1 MRETVIG
8 YDLYT
13 PQQNMRLEVIEGLM
27 REQKVLPAKYF
38 YDHIGSQLFEQI
50 TQQPEYY
57 PTRTELAILE
67 QHRAEIAQSIGDVH
81 TLIEYGSGS
90 SRKIQMLLET
100 FTHLDTYMPIDIS
113 KDFLMESARQLS
125 ERYPALHIKAVC
137 GDYSQAISLPVEES
151 QKRVIFFPG
160 STIGNFEPEEAM
172 HFLRHSSRIL
182 ESGDGFL
189 IGVDLKKSTDVL
201 ERAYNDAAGV
211 TAAFNLNM
219 LTHLNQMLD
228 GTFDVTRF
236 EHHAFYNEEKGRIE
250 MHLQSQLDQ
259 LVQVG
264 DVTVPFKQGET
275 VHTENSYKYSKEE
288 FETLARQSGFHPV
301 NCWIDD
307 DKRFSVHYLEKM

>member
-13 PQQNMRLEVIEGLM
+13 PQQNMRLEVIEGLLQ
-27 REQKVLPAKYF
+27 EQKVLPAKYF

-67 QHRAEIAQSIGDVH
+67 QHRAEIARSIGDVH

-137 GDYSQAISLPVEES
+137 GDYSQSISLPVEES

-172 HFLRHSSRIL
+172 RFLRHSSRIL
-182 ESGDGFL
+182 ETGDGFL
-189 IGVDLKKSTDVL
+189 IGVDLKKSVDVL

-219 LTHLNQMLD
+219 LTHLNQMLE

-250 MHLQSQLDQ
+250 MHLRSQLDQ

-264 DVTVPFKQGET
+264 DVTVPFKKGET
-275 VHTENSYKYSKEE
+275 IHTENSYKYSKEE
-288 FETLARQSGFHPV
+288 FETLARQSGFHSV

-307 DKRFSVHYLEKM
+307 DERFSVHYLEKM

>member
-67 QHRAEIAQSIGDVH
+67 QHRAEIARSIGDVH

-137 GDYSQAISLPVEES
+137 GDYSQSISLPIEES

-172 HFLRHSSRIL
+172 RFLRHSSRIL
-182 ESGDGFL
+182 ETGDGFL
-189 IGVDLKKSTDVL
+189 IGVDLKKSVDVL

-219 LTHLNQMLD
+219 LTHLNQMLE

-250 MHLQSQLDQ
+250 MHLRSQLDQ

-275 VHTENSYKYSKEE
+275 IHTENSYKYSKEE
-288 FETLARQSGFHPV
+288 FETLARQSGFHSV

-307 DKRFSVHYLEKM
+307 NERFSVHYLEKM

>member
-160 STIGNFEPEEAM
+160 STIGNFEPEESM

-236 EHHAFYNEEKGRIE
+236 KHHAFYNEEKGRIE
-250 MHLQSQLDQ
+250 MHLRSQLDQ

-288 FETLARQSGFHPV
+288 FETLARQSGFHSV

-307 DKRFSVHYLEKM
+307 DERFSVHYLEKM

>member
-67 QHRAEIAQSIGDVH
+67 QHRAEIARSIGDVH

-137 GDYSQAISLPVEES
+137 GDYSQSISLPVEES

-172 HFLRHSSRIL
+172 RFLRHSSRIL
-182 ESGDGFL
+182 ETGDGFL
-189 IGVDLKKSTDVL
+189 IGVDLKKSVDVL
-201 ERAYNDAAGV
+201 EQAYNDAAGV

-219 LTHLNQMLD
+219 LTHLNQMLE

-250 MHLQSQLDQ
+250 MHLRSQLDQ

-264 DVTVPFKQGET
+264 GVTVPFKQGET
-275 VHTENSYKYSKEE
+275 IHTENSYKYSKEE
-288 FETLARQSGFHPV
+288 FETLARQSGFHSV

-307 DKRFSVHYLEKM
+307 NERFSVHYLEKM

>member
-13 PQQNMRLEVIEGLM
+13 PQQNMRLEVIEGLLQ
-27 REQKVLPAKYF
+27 EQKVLPAKYF

-67 QHRAEIAQSIGDVH
+67 KHRAEIARSIGDVH

-137 GDYSQAISLPVEES
+137 GDYSQSISLPVEES

-172 HFLRHSSRIL
+172 RFLRHSSRIL
-182 ESGDGFL
+182 ETGDGFL
-189 IGVDLKKSTDVL
+189 IGVDLKKSVDVL
-201 ERAYNDAAGV
+201 EQAYNDAAGV

-219 LTHLNQMLD
+219 LTHLNQMLE

-250 MHLQSQLDQ
+250 MHLRSQLDQ

-264 DVTVPFKQGET
+264 GVTVPFKQGET
-275 VHTENSYKYSKEE
+275 IHTENSYKYSKEE
-288 FETLARQSGFHPV
+288 FETLARQSGFHSV

-307 DKRFSVHYLEKM
+307 NERFSVHYLEKM

>member
-67 QHRAEIAQSIGDVH
+67 QHRAEIARSIGDVH

-137 GDYSQAISLPVEES
+137 GDYSQSISLPVEEA

-172 HFLRHSSRIL
+172 RFLRHSSRIL
-182 ESGDGFL
+182 ETGDGFL
-189 IGVDLKKSTDVL
+189 IGVDLKKSVDVL
-201 ERAYNDAAGV
+201 ERAYNDVAGV

-219 LTHLNQMLD
+219 LTHLNQMLE

-250 MHLQSQLDQ
+250 MHLRSQLDQ

-275 VHTENSYKYSKEE
+275 IHTENSYKYSKEE
-288 FETLARQSGFHPV
+288 FETLVLKSGFHPV

-307 DKRFSVHYLEKM
+307 DERFSVHYLEKM

>member
-219 LTHLNQMLD
+219 LTHLNQMLE

-250 MHLQSQLDQ
+250 MHLRSQLDQ

-288 FETLARQSGFHPV
+288 FETLARQSGFHSV

-307 DKRFSVHYLEKM
+307 DERFSVHYLEKM

>member
-13 PQQNMRLEVIEGLM
+13 PQQNMRLEVVDGLM
-27 REQKVLPAKYF
+27 REQKILPAKYF

-67 QHRAEIAQSIGDVH
+67 NHRTEIARSIGDVH

-137 GDYSQAISLPVEES
+137 GDYSQSISLPVEEA

-172 HFLRHSSRIL
+172 RFLRHSSRIL
-182 ESGDGFL
+182 EVGDGFL

-201 ERAYNDAAGV
+201 ERAYNDAKRRHGAV
-211 TAAFNLNM
+211 
-219 LTHLNQMLD
+219 
-228 GTFDVTRF
+228 
-236 EHHAFYNEEKGRIE
+236 
-250 MHLQSQLDQ
+250 QLEYVD
-259 LVQVG
+259 
-264 DVTVPFKQGET
+264 
-275 VHTENSYKYSKEE
+275 
-288 FETLARQSGFHPV
+288 A
-301 NCWIDD
+301 
-307 DKRFSVHYLEKM
+307 LESDAWWNIRYHSF

>member
-67 QHRAEIAQSIGDVH
+67 QHRAEIARSIGDVH

-137 GDYSQAISLPVEES
+137 GDYSQSISLPVEES

-172 HFLRHSSRIL
+172 RFLRHSSRIL
-182 ESGDGFL
+182 ETGDGFL
-189 IGVDLKKSTDVL
+189 IGVDLKKSVDVL

-219 LTHLNQMLD
+219 LTHLNQMLE

-250 MHLQSQLDQ
+250 MHLRSQLDQ

-275 VHTENSYKYSKEE
+275 IHTENSYKYSKEE
-288 FETLARQSGFHPV
+288 FETLARQSGFHSV

-307 DKRFSVHYLEKM
+307 NERFSVHYLEKM

>member
-67 QHRAEIAQSIGDVH
+67 QHRAEIARSIGDVH

-137 GDYSQAISLPVEES
+137 GDYSQSISLPVEES

-172 HFLRHSSRIL
+172 RFLRHSSRIL
-182 ESGDGFL
+182 ETGDGFL
-189 IGVDLKKSTDVL
+189 IGVDLKKSVDVL

-219 LTHLNQMLD
+219 LTHLNQMLE

-236 EHHAFYNEEKGRIE
+236 EHHAFYNKEKGRIE
-250 MHLQSQLDQ
+250 MHLRSQLDQ

-275 VHTENSYKYSKEE
+275 IHTENSYKYSKEE
-288 FETLARQSGFHPV
+288 FETLARQSGFHSV

-307 DKRFSVHYLEKM
+307 NERFSVHYLEKM

>member
-201 ERAYNDAAGV
+201 ERAYNDVAGV

-219 LTHLNQMLD
+219 LTHLNQMLE

-250 MHLQSQLDQ
+250 MHLRSQLDQ

-264 DVTVPFKQGET
+264 GVTVPFKQGET

-288 FETLARQSGFHPV
+288 FETLARQSGFHSV

-307 DKRFSVHYLEKM
+307 DERFSVHYLEKM

>member
-67 QHRAEIAQSIGDVH
+67 QHRAEIARSIGDVH

-137 GDYSQAISLPVEES
+137 GDYSQSISLPVEEA

-172 HFLRHSSRIL
+172 RFLRHSSRIL
-182 ESGDGFL
+182 ETGDGFL
-189 IGVDLKKSTDVL
+189 IGVDLKKSVDVL

-219 LTHLNQMLD
+219 LKHLNQMLE

-250 MHLQSQLDQ
+250 MHLRSQLDQ

-275 VHTENSYKYSKEE
+275 IHTENSYKYSKEE
-288 FETLARQSGFHPV
+288 FETLARQSGFHSV

-307 DKRFSVHYLEKM
+307 DERFSVHYLEKM

>member
-160 STIGNFEPEEAM
+160 STIGNFEPEESM

-201 ERAYNDAAGV
+201 ERAYNDVAGV

-219 LTHLNQMLD
+219 LTHLNQMLE

-236 EHHAFYNEEKGRIE
+236 EHHAFYNEEKGRIV
-250 MHLQSQLDQ
+250 MHLRSQLDQ

-264 DVTVPFKQGET
+264 GVTVPFKQGET

-288 FETLARQSGFHPV
+288 FETLARQSGFHSV

-307 DKRFSVHYLEKM
+307 DERFSVHYLEKM

>member
-13 PQQNMRLEVIEGLM
+13 PQQNMRLEVIDGLM
-27 REQKVLPAKYF
+27 QEQKVLPAKYF

-57 PTRTELAILE
+57 PTRTELTILE
-67 QHRAEIAQSIGDVH
+67 NHRAEIARSIGDVH

-137 GDYSQAISLPVEES
+137 GDYSQSISLPVEEA

-172 HFLRHSSRIL
+172 RFLRHSSRIL
-182 ESGDGFL
+182 EVGDGFL

-228 GTFDVTRF
+228 GTFDITRF

-250 MHLQSQLDQ
+250 MHLRSQLDQ

-275 VHTENSYKYSKEE
+275 IHTENSYKYSKEE

-301 NCWIDD
+301 NCWIDAD
-307 DKRFSVHYLEKM
+307 ERFSVHYLEKM

>member
-67 QHRAEIAQSIGDVH
+67 QHRAEIARSIGDVH

-137 GDYSQAISLPVEES
+137 GDYSQSISLPVEES

-160 STIGNFEPEEAM
+160 STIGNFEPEEAIR
-172 HFLRHSSRIL
+172 FLRHSSRIL
-182 ESGDGFL
+182 ETGDGFL
-189 IGVDLKKSTDVL
+189 IGVDLKKSVDVL

-219 LTHLNQMLD
+219 LTHLNQMLE

-250 MHLQSQLDQ
+250 MHLRSQLDQ

-275 VHTENSYKYSKEE
+275 IHTENSYKYSKEE
-288 FETLARQSGFHPV
+288 FETLARQSGFHSV

-307 DKRFSVHYLEKM
+307 DERFSVHYLEKM

>member
-1 MRETVIG
+1 
-8 YDLYT
+8 
-13 PQQNMRLEVIEGLM
+13 
-27 REQKVLPAKYF
+27 
-38 YDHIGSQLFEQI
+38 
-50 TQQPEYY
+50 
-57 PTRTELAILE
+57 
-67 QHRAEIAQSIGDVH
+67 
-81 TLIEYGSGS
+81 
-90 SRKIQMLLET
+90 MLLET

-137 GDYSQAISLPVEES
+137 GDYSQSISLPVEEA

-172 HFLRHSSRIL
+172 RFLRHSSRIL
-182 ESGDGFL
+182 ETGDGFL
-189 IGVDLKKSTDVL
+189 IGVDLKKSVDVL
-201 ERAYNDAAGV
+201 ERAYNDVAGV

-219 LTHLNQMLD
+219 LTHLNQMLE

-250 MHLQSQLDQ
+250 MHLRSQLDQ

-275 VHTENSYKYSKEE
+275 IHTENSYKYSKEE
-288 FETLARQSGFHPV
+288 FETLALKSGFHPV

-307 DKRFSVHYLEKM
+307 DERFSVHYLEKM

>member
-67 QHRAEIAQSIGDVH
+67 QHRAEIARSIGDVH

-137 GDYSQAISLPVEES
+137 GDYSQSISLPVEES

-160 STIGNFEPEEAM
+160 STIGNFEPEEAKR
-172 HFLRHSSRIL
+172 FLRHSSRIL
-182 ESGDGFL
+182 ETGDGFL
-189 IGVDLKKSTDVL
+189 IGVDLKKSVDVL

-219 LTHLNQMLD
+219 LTHLNQMLE

-250 MHLQSQLDQ
+250 MHLRSQLDQ

-275 VHTENSYKYSKEE
+275 IHTENSYKYSKEE
-288 FETLARQSGFHPV
+288 FETLALQSGFHSV

-307 DKRFSVHYLEKM
+307 DERFSVHYLEKM

>member
-67 QHRAEIAQSIGDVH
+67 QHRAEIARSIGDVH

-137 GDYSQAISLPVEES
+137 GDYSQSISLPVEES

-172 HFLRHSSRIL
+172 RFLRHSSRIL
-182 ESGDGFL
+182 ETGDGFL
-189 IGVDLKKSTDVL
+189 IGVDLKKSVDVL
-201 ERAYNDAAGV
+201 ERAYNDVAGV

-219 LTHLNQMLD
+219 LTHLNQMLE

-250 MHLQSQLDQ
+250 MHLRSQLDQ

-275 VHTENSYKYSKEE
+275 IHTENSYKYSKEE
-288 FETLARQSGFHPV
+288 FETLALKSGFHPV

-307 DKRFSVHYLEKM
+307 DERFSVHYLEKM

>member
-172 HFLRHSSRIL
+172 HFLRHSPRIL

-201 ERAYNDAAGV
+201 ERAYNDVAGV

-250 MHLQSQLDQ
+250 MHLRSQLDQ

>member
-1 MRETVIG
+1 M
-8 YDLYT
+8 
-13 PQQNMRLEVIEGLM
+13 
-27 REQKVLPAKYF
+27 
-38 YDHIGSQLFEQI
+38 
-50 TQQPEYY
+50 
-57 PTRTELAILE
+57 
-67 QHRAEIAQSIGDVH
+67 
-81 TLIEYGSGS
+81 
-90 SRKIQMLLET
+90 
-100 FTHLDTYMPIDIS
+100 
-113 KDFLMESARQLS
+113 
-125 ERYPALHIKAVC
+125 HIKAVC
-137 GDYSQAISLPVEES
+137 GDYSQSISLPVEES

-172 HFLRHSSRIL
+172 RFLCHSSRIL
-182 ESGDGFL
+182 ETGDGFL
-189 IGVDLKKSTDVL
+189 IGVDLKKSVDVL

-219 LTHLNQMLD
+219 LTHLNQMLE

-250 MHLQSQLDQ
+250 MHLRSQLDQ

-288 FETLARQSGFHPV
+288 FETLARQSGFHSV

-307 DKRFSVHYLEKM
+307 DERFSVHYLEKM

>member
-67 QHRAEIAQSIGDVH
+67 QHRAEIARSIGDVH

-137 GDYSQAISLPVEES
+137 GDYSQSISLPVEES

-172 HFLRHSSRIL
+172 RFLRHSSRIL
-182 ESGDGFL
+182 ETGDGFL
-189 IGVDLKKSTDVL
+189 IGVDLKKSVDVL

-219 LTHLNQMLD
+219 LTHLNQMLE

-264 DVTVPFKQGET
+264 DVTIPFKQGET
-275 VHTENSYKYSKEE
+275 IHTENSYKYSKEE
-288 FETLARQSGFHPV
+288 FETLARQSGFHSV

-307 DKRFSVHYLEKM
+307 NERFSVHYLEKM

>member
-38 YDHIGSQLFEQI
+38 YNHIGSQLFEQI

-201 ERAYNDAAGV
+201 ERAYNDVAGV

-219 LTHLNQMLD
+219 LTHLNQMLE

-250 MHLQSQLDQ
+250 MHLRSQLDQ

-264 DVTVPFKQGET
+264 GVTVPFKQGET

-288 FETLARQSGFHPV
+288 FETLARQSGFHSV

-307 DKRFSVHYLEKM
+307 DERFSVHYLEKM

>member
-67 QHRAEIAQSIGDVH
+67 QHRAEIARSIGDVH

-137 GDYSQAISLPVEES
+137 GDYSQSISLPVEES

-172 HFLRHSSRIL
+172 RFLRHSSRIL
-182 ESGDGFL
+182 ETGDGFL
-189 IGVDLKKSTDVL
+189 IGVDLKKSVDVL

-219 LTHLNQMLD
+219 LTHLNQMLE

-250 MHLQSQLDQ
+250 MHLRSQLDQ

-288 FETLARQSGFHPV
+288 FETLARQSGFHSV

-307 DKRFSVHYLEKM
+307 DERFSVHYLEKM

>member
-67 QHRAEIAQSIGDVH
+67 QHRAEIARSIGDVH

-137 GDYSQAISLPVEES
+137 GDYSQSISLPVEES

-172 HFLRHSSRIL
+172 RFLRHSSRIL
-182 ESGDGFL
+182 ETGDGFL
-189 IGVDLKKSTDVL
+189 IGVDLKKSVDVL

-219 LTHLNQMLD
+219 LTHLNQMLE

-250 MHLQSQLDQ
+250 MHLRSQLDQ

-264 DVTVPFKQGET
+264 DVTVPFKKGET
-275 VHTENSYKYSKEE
+275 IHTENSYKYSKEE
-288 FETLARQSGFHPV
+288 FETLARQSGFHSV

-307 DKRFSVHYLEKM
+307 DERFSVHYLEKM

>member
-67 QHRAEIAQSIGDVH
+67 QHRAEIARSIGDVH

-137 GDYSQAISLPVEES
+137 GDYSQSISLPVEEA

-172 HFLRHSSRIL
+172 RFLRHSSRIL
-182 ESGDGFL
+182 ETGDGFL
-189 IGVDLKKSTDVL
+189 IGVDLKKSVDVL

-219 LTHLNQMLD
+219 LTHLNQMLE
-228 GTFDVTRF
+228 GTFNVTRF

-250 MHLQSQLDQ
+250 MHLRSQLDQ

-275 VHTENSYKYSKEE
+275 IHTENSYKYSKEE
-288 FETLARQSGFHPV
+288 FETLALKSGFHPV

-307 DKRFSVHYLEKM
+307 DERFSVHYLEKM

>member
-67 QHRAEIAQSIGDVH
+67 QHRAEIARSIGDVH

-90 SRKIQMLLET
+90 SRKIQILLET

-137 GDYSQAISLPVEES
+137 GDYSQSISLPVEES

-172 HFLRHSSRIL
+172 RFLRHSSRIL
-182 ESGDGFL
+182 ETGDGFL
-189 IGVDLKKSTDVL
+189 IGVDLKKSVDVL

-219 LTHLNQMLD
+219 LTHLNQMLE

-250 MHLQSQLDQ
+250 MHLRSQLDQ

-275 VHTENSYKYSKEE
+275 IHTENSYKYSKEE
-288 FETLARQSGFHPV
+288 FETLARQSGFHSV

-307 DKRFSVHYLEKM
+307 DERFSVHYLEKM

>member
-160 STIGNFEPEEAM
+160 STIGNFEPEESM

-201 ERAYNDAAGV
+201 ERAYNDVAGV

-219 LTHLNQMLD
+219 LTHLNQMLE

-250 MHLQSQLDQ
+250 MHLRSQLDQ

-264 DVTVPFKQGET
+264 GVTVPFKQGET

-288 FETLARQSGFHPV
+288 FETLARQSGFHSV

-307 DKRFSVHYLEKM
+307 DERFSVHYLEKM

>member
-67 QHRAEIAQSIGDVH
+67 QHRAEIARSIGDVH

-137 GDYSQAISLPVEES
+137 GDYSQSISLPVEEF

-172 HFLRHSSRIL
+172 RFLRHSSRIL
-182 ESGDGFL
+182 ETGDGFL
-189 IGVDLKKSTDVL
+189 IGVDLKKSIDVL

-219 LTHLNQMLD
+219 LTHLNQMLE

-250 MHLQSQLDQ
+250 MHLRSQLDQ

-275 VHTENSYKYSKEE
+275 IHTENSYKYSKEE
-288 FETLARQSGFHPV
+288 FETLARQSGFHSV

-307 DKRFSVHYLEKM
+307 DERFSVHYLEKM

>member
-67 QHRAEIAQSIGDVH
+67 QHRAEIARSIGDVH

-137 GDYSQAISLPVEES
+137 GDYSQSISLPVEEA

-172 HFLRHSSRIL
+172 RFLRHSSRIL
-182 ESGDGFL
+182 ETGDGFL
-189 IGVDLKKSTDVL
+189 IGVDLKKSVDVL
-201 ERAYNDAAGV
+201 ERAYNDVAGV

-219 LTHLNQMLD
+219 LTHLNQMLE

-250 MHLQSQLDQ
+250 MHLRSQLDQ

-264 DVTVPFKQGET
+264 DVTVPFKKGET
-275 VHTENSYKYSKEE
+275 IHTENSYKYSKEE
-288 FETLARQSGFHPV
+288 FETLARQSGFHSV

-307 DKRFSVHYLEKM
+307 DERFSVHYLEKM

>member
-67 QHRAEIAQSIGDVH
+67 QHRAEIARSIGDVH

-137 GDYSQAISLPVEES
+137 GDYSQSISLPVEEA

-172 HFLRHSSRIL
+172 RFLRHSSRIL
-182 ESGDGFL
+182 ETGDGFL
-189 IGVDLKKSTDVL
+189 IGVDLKKSVDVL
-201 ERAYNDAAGV
+201 ERAYNDVAGV

-219 LTHLNQMLD
+219 LTHLNQMLE

-250 MHLQSQLDQ
+250 MHLRSQLDQ

-275 VHTENSYKYSKEE
+275 IHTENSYKYSKEE
-288 FETLARQSGFHPV
+288 FETLALKSGFHPV

-307 DKRFSVHYLEKM
+307 DERFSVHYLEKM

>member
-67 QHRAEIAQSIGDVH
+67 QHRAEIARSIGDVH

-137 GDYSQAISLPVEES
+137 GDYSQSISLPVEES

-172 HFLRHSSRIL
+172 RFLRHSSRIL
-182 ESGDGFL
+182 ETGDGFL
-189 IGVDLKKSTDVL
+189 IGVDLKKSVDVL
-201 ERAYNDAAGV
+201 ERAYNDVAGV

-219 LTHLNQMLD
+219 LTHLNQMLE

-250 MHLQSQLDQ
+250 MHLRSQLDQ

-275 VHTENSYKYSKEE
+275 IHTENSYKYSKEE
-288 FETLARQSGFHPV
+288 FEALARQSGFHSV

-307 DKRFSVHYLEKM
+307 DERFSVHYLEKM

>member
-13 PQQNMRLEVIEGLM
+13 PQQNMRLEVIQGLM

-67 QHRAEIAQSIGDVH
+67 QHRAEIARSIGDVH

-137 GDYSQAISLPVEES
+137 GDYSQSISLPVEES

-172 HFLRHSSRIL
+172 RFLRHSSRIL
-182 ESGDGFL
+182 ETGDGFL
-189 IGVDLKKSTDVL
+189 IGVDLKKSVDVL

-219 LTHLNQMLD
+219 LTHLNQMLE

-250 MHLQSQLDQ
+250 MHLRSQLDQ

-275 VHTENSYKYSKEE
+275 IHTENSYKYSKEE
-288 FETLARQSGFHPV
+288 FETLARQSGFHSV

-307 DKRFSVHYLEKM
+307 DERFSVHYLEKM

>member
-13 PQQNMRLEVIEGLM
+13 PQQNMRLEVIDGLM

-50 TQQPEYY
+50 THQPEYY
-57 PTRTELAILE
+57 PTRTEIAILE
-67 QHRAEIAQSIGDVH
+67 NYRTEIARSIGDVH

-137 GDYSQAISLPVEES
+137 GDYSQSISLPVEES

-172 HFLRHSSRIL
+172 RFLRHSSRIL
-182 ESGDGFL
+182 EVGDGFL

-228 GTFDVTRF
+228 GTFDITRF

-250 MHLQSQLDQ
+250 MHLRSQLDQ

-275 VHTENSYKYSKEE
+275 IHTENSYKYSKEE

-301 NCWIDD
+301 NCWMDSD
-307 DKRFSVHYLEKM
+307 ERFSVHYLEKM

>member
-13 PQQNMRLEVIEGLM
+13 PQQNMRLEVIEGLLQ
-27 REQKVLPAKYF
+27 EQKVLPAKYF

-67 QHRAEIAQSIGDVH
+67 QHRAEIARSIGDVH

-137 GDYSQAISLPVEES
+137 GDYSQSISLPVEES

-172 HFLRHSSRIL
+172 RFLRHSSRIL
-182 ESGDGFL
+182 ETGDGFL
-189 IGVDLKKSTDVL
+189 IGVDLKKSIDVL

-219 LTHLNQMLD
+219 LTHLNQMLE

-250 MHLQSQLDQ
+250 MHLRSQLDQ

-275 VHTENSYKYSKEE
+275 IHTENSYKYSKEE
-288 FETLARQSGFHPV
+288 FETLARQSGFHSV

-307 DKRFSVHYLEKM
+307 DERFSVHYLEKM

>member
-67 QHRAEIAQSIGDVH
+67 QHRAEIARSIGDVH

-137 GDYSQAISLPVEES
+137 GDYSQSISLPVEEA

-172 HFLRHSSRIL
+172 RFLRHSSRIL
-182 ESGDGFL
+182 ETGDGFL
-189 IGVDLKKSTDVL
+189 IGVDLKKSVDVL

-219 LTHLNQMLD
+219 LTHLNQMLE

-250 MHLQSQLDQ
+250 MHLRSQLDQ

-275 VHTENSYKYSKEE
+275 IHTENSYKYSKEE
-288 FETLARQSGFHPV
+288 FETLALKSGFHPV

-307 DKRFSVHYLEKM
+307 DERFSVHYLEKM

>member
-13 PQQNMRLEVIEGLM
+13 PQQNMRIEVIEGLM

-67 QHRAEIAQSIGDVH
+67 QHRAEIARSIGDVH

-137 GDYSQAISLPVEES
+137 GDYSQSISLPIEES

-172 HFLRHSSRIL
+172 RFLRHSSRIL
-182 ESGDGFL
+182 ETGDGFL
-189 IGVDLKKSTDVL
+189 IGVDLKKSVDVL

-219 LTHLNQMLD
+219 LTHLNQMLE

-250 MHLQSQLDQ
+250 MHLRSQLDQ

-275 VHTENSYKYSKEE
+275 IHTENSYKYSKEE
-288 FETLARQSGFHPV
+288 FETLARQSGFHSV

-307 DKRFSVHYLEKM
+307 DERFSVHYLEKM

>member
-67 QHRAEIAQSIGDVH
+67 QHRAEIARSIGDVH

-137 GDYSQAISLPVEES
+137 GDYSQSISLPVEES

-172 HFLRHSSRIL
+172 RFLRHSSRIL
-182 ESGDGFL
+182 ETGDGFL
-189 IGVDLKKSTDVL
+189 IGVDLKKSVDVL

-219 LTHLNQMLD
+219 LTHLNQMLE

-250 MHLQSQLDQ
+250 MHLRSQLDQ

-275 VHTENSYKYSKEE
+275 IHTENSYKYSKEE
-288 FETLARQSGFHPV
+288 FETLARQSGFHSV

-307 DKRFSVHYLEKM
+307 DERFSVHYLEKM

>member
-67 QHRAEIAQSIGDVH
+67 QHRAEIARSIGDVH

-137 GDYSQAISLPVEES
+137 GDYSQSISLPVEES

-172 HFLRHSSRIL
+172 RFLRHSSRIL
-182 ESGDGFL
+182 ETGDGFL
-189 IGVDLKKSTDVL
+189 IGVDLKKSVDVL
-201 ERAYNDAAGV
+201 ERAYNDVAGV

-219 LTHLNQMLD
+219 LTHLNQMLE

-236 EHHAFYNEEKGRIE
+236 EHYAFYNEEKGRIE
-250 MHLQSQLDQ
+250 MHLRSQLDQ

-275 VHTENSYKYSKEE
+275 IHTENSYKYSKEE
-288 FETLARQSGFHPV
+288 FETLARQSGFHSV

-307 DKRFSVHYLEKM
+307 DERFSVHYLEKM

>member
-67 QHRAEIAQSIGDVH
+67 QHRAEIARSIGDVH

-137 GDYSQAISLPVEES
+137 GDYSQSISLPVEES

-172 HFLRHSSRIL
+172 RFLRHSSRIL
-182 ESGDGFL
+182 ETGDGFL
-189 IGVDLKKSTDVL
+189 IGVDLKKSVDVL

-219 LTHLNQMLD
+219 LTHLNQMLK

-250 MHLQSQLDQ
+250 MHLRSQLDQ

-275 VHTENSYKYSKEE
+275 IHTENSYKYSKEE
-288 FETLARQSGFHPV
+288 FETLARQSGFHSV
-301 NCWIDD
+301 NCWLDD
-307 DKRFSVHYLEKM
+307 DERFSVHYLEKM